1 MKPDVINNEAK
12 KQIKEVLRYLK
23 IARSADHLTYHA
35 MVSGEKFK
43 DAVLIPLE
51 KLADWN
57 QEDEKETKKI
67 AQKLEN
73 ETQGSTAKER
83 VEKLHK
89 ILKIGGGI
97 VAGASILTGI
107 AYFLKKNYKNEK

>member
-1 MKPDVINNEAK
+1 MKPDINSKAK
-12 KQIKEVLRYLK
+12 EQIKEVLRYLK
-23 IARSADHLTYHA
+23 IARSADHLTYHT
-35 MVSGEKFK
+35 MVSGGKFK

-57 QEDEKETKKI
+57 QEDEKEMGKI

-73 ETQGSTAKER
+73 ETQGKTAKER

-89 ILKIGGGI
+89 ILKIGSSIATG
-97 VAGASILTGI
+97 AGILTGI
-107 AYFLKKNYKNEK
+107 TLLLKNHKNGK